1 MDDLL
6 NPTHLRCS
14 KSLVA
19 YHIQLLFTEFKVKSR
34 AVQKY
39 KKLTSTALL
48 TTISTISKK
57 VYFMKYKSL
66 TQKAITARFSITE
79 YQRIEEVA
87 EASGSNLAEVLRE
100 AWRSYKKK
108 DDFSSDLQKLRI
120 ELLKQTF
127 EICSAVAGLNEHE
140 RTEAITELKKR
151 LGELS

>member
-1 MDDLL
+1 
-6 NPTHLRCS
+6 
-14 KSLVA
+14 
-19 YHIQLLFTEFKVKSR
+19 
-34 AVQKY
+34 
-39 KKLTSTALL
+39 
-48 TTISTISKK
+48 
-57 VYFMKYKSL
+57 MKYKSL